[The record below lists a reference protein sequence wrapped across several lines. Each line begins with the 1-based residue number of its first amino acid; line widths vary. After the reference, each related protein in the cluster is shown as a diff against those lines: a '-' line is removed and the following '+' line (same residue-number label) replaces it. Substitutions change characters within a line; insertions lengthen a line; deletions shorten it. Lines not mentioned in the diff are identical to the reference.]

1 MWRLLLEYP
10 FTVVAVDVGGTK
22 IACALVRY
30 EREGMAPVVA
40 AKRTIPTEAHQGGE
54 AVLARILNFADDV
67 CAEAV
72 AAGETVAG
80 IGVATAGRVDVNTG
94 NIAYANEI
102 MPGWWGQPLGDALRE
117 RFDVPSAVLGDVQS
131 HALGEARWGAAR
143 GAQTAV
149 VMAPGTG
156 LGGGIICHGKI
167 VRGKHGFA
175 GEIGCTMNTLDAND
189 GNLESV
195 AAGSGIEARYFA
207 ATGIHQT
214 GAEISHR
221 AQLGE
226 AAAAQTIR
234 NAGRALGLAL
244 SGWTNIFDPDIAV
257 VSGSVTKAGPIW
269 RDALVDAFKER
280 TPDVLCD
287 LPIVDA
293 VLGDNAPLIGAA
305 ENLLDTLKN

>member
-1 MWRLLLEYP
+1 MEYP
-10 FTVVAVDVGGTK
+10 FSVVAVDVGGTK

-30 EREGMAPVVA
+30 EAAGEAPAVVS
-40 AKRTIPTEAHQGGE
+40 KRSIPTEAQQGGD
-54 AVLARILNFADDV
+54 AVLGKILDIV
-67 CAEAV
+67 GESLAEAQ
-72 AAGETVAG
+72 AASEVVAG

-102 MPGWWGQPLGDALRE
+102 MPGWSGQLLGDALRE
-117 RFDVPSAVLGDVQS
+117 TFDVPSAVLGDVQS

-143 GAQTAV
+143 GAQTAI

-175 GEIGCTMNTLDAND
+175 GEIGSTMNTLAAGD

-195 AAGSGIEARYFA
+195 ASGSGIEARYYA
-207 ATGIHQT
+207 ESGIHQT

-226 AAAAQTIR
+226 TLARKTIE

-244 SGWTNIFDPDIAV
+244 AGWANVFDPDIAV
-257 VSGSVTKAGPIW
+257 VSGSVTKAGPMW
-269 RDALVDAFKER
+269 RNAMVSAFKAQA
-280 TPDVLCD
+280 PGVLAD

-293 VLGDNAPLIGAA
+293 TLGDNAPLVGAA
-305 ENLLDTLKN
+305 ENLLDSLEN